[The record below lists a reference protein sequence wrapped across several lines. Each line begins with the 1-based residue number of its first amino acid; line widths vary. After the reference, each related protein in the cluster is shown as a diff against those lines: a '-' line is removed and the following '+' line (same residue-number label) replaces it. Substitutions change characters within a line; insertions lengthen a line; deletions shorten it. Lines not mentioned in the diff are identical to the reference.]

1 MQKAELARRIAEE
14 LGCTTTKAEAA
25 VEALLSTMKAALQ
38 QGEPIILR
46 HFGTFAVRAKRA
58 RMGRNPKTGAAA
70 AIPAR
75 RVVRFKAGKPLKQVV
90 TGPMPTSDAGDST
103 AQHLPTRTEA
113 GRAAG
118 APATTDCK
126 LSVVPAR
133 PRPIPASK
141 PSSAC
146 GPPND
151 RRSHAQGLWDN
162 HGLAAAARAGT
173 GGKPGARA

>member
-1 MQKAELARRIAEE
+1 MQKADLVQRMAEE

-46 HFGTFAVRAKRA
+46 HFGTLTVRAKRA

-90 TGPMPTSDAGDST
+90 AGTISPSDAGDNS
-103 AQHLPTRTEA
+103 AQHLPTRT
-113 GRAAG
+113 
-118 APATTDCK
+118 
-126 LSVVPAR
+126 VVPAVR
-133 PRPIPASK
+133 PARRRRPTAS
-141 PSSAC
+141 
-146 GPPND
+146 
-151 RRSHAQGLWDN
+151 
-162 HGLAAAARAGT
+162 
-173 GGKPGARA
+173 